1 MAKEISENTSVGI
14 DTSGDGK
21 ANFSINIKT
30 IISVVVILFS
40 SFGFYYKVMSD
51 IEEAKALPK
60 AGQGL
65 YVVDPGDLSA
75 SNSWPPARGEY
86 KMKDEM
92 SRAQILQIQKEIE
105 ELKEEIK
112 ELRKKVYGQ

>member
-14 DTSGDGK
+14 DISGDGK
-21 ANFSINIKT
+21 TNFSINIKT

-40 SFGFYYKVMSD
+40 AFGFYYKVMSD
-51 IEEAKALPK
+51 IEEAKALPQPGK
-60 AGQGL
+60 GL
-65 YVVDPGDLSA
+65 YAVDPGDLSA

-92 SRAQILQIQKEIE
+92 SRAQILQIQEQIK

>member
-1 MAKEISENTSVGI
+1 
-14 DTSGDGK
+14 
-21 ANFSINIKT
+21 
-30 IISVVVILFS
+30 
-40 SFGFYYKVMSD
+40 MSD
-51 IEEAKALPK
+51 IEDAKALPK

-65 YVVDPGDLSA
+65 YAVDPGDPSA

-92 SRAQILQIQKEIE
+92 SRAQILQIQEQIK

>member
-1 MAKEISENTSVGI
+1 MAKEISENTAVGI

-30 IISVVVILFS
+30 IVTVVVILFS
-40 SFGFYYKVMSD
+40 AFGFYYKVMSD
-51 IEEAKALPK
+51 IEDAKALPQPGK
-60 AGQGL
+60 GL
-65 YVVDPGDLSA
+65 YAVDPGDPSA

-92 SRAQILQIQKEIE
+92 SRAQILQIQEQ
-105 ELKEEIK
+105 IK

>member
-14 DTSGDGK
+14 DISGDGK
-21 ANFSINIKT
+21 TNFSINIKT
-30 IISVVVILFS
+30 IITVVVVLFS
-40 SFGFYYKVMSD
+40 AFGFYYKVMSD
-51 IEEAKALPK
+51 IEEAKSLPK

-65 YVVDPGDLSA
+65 YAVDPGDPSA

-112 ELRKKVYGQ
+112 DLEDKLEK

>member
-1 MAKEISENTSVGI
+1 MY
-14 DTSGDGK
+14 
-21 ANFSINIKT
+21 
-30 IISVVVILFS
+30 
-40 SFGFYYKVMSD
+40 FGFYYKVMSD
-51 IEEAKALPK
+51 IEEEKALPQPGK
-60 AGQGL
+60 GL
-65 YVVDPGDLSA
+65 YAVDPGDLSA

-92 SRAQILQIQKEIE
+92 SRAQILQIQEQIK

>member
-1 MAKEISENTSVGI
+1 MAKEISENTAVGI

-30 IISVVVILFS
+30 IVTVVVVLFS
-40 SFGFYYKVMSD
+40 AFGFYYKVMSD
-51 IEEAKALPK
+51 IEDAKALPK

-65 YVVDPGDLSA
+65 YAVDPGDPSA

-92 SRAQILQIQKEIE
+92 SRNKIMVLEEKIEDLEEEIE
-105 ELKEEIK
+105 KLENKLDKE
-112 ELRKKVYGQ
+112 